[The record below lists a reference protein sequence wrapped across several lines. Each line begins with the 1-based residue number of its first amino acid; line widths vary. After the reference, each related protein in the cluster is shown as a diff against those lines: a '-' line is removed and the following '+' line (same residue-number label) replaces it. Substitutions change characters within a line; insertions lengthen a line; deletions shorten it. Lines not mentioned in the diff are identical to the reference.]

1 MIKKYGEFSE
11 ANITNISRE
20 INDTNRDNNNNVLH
34 EICIIEYEY
43 RFEWKNFIWSD
54 VCDKKEYFSSF
65 YIGQKIPIQ
74 VYSLKPSQSVFRQ
87 QKYKNNLTTTRTWK
101 S

>member
-1 MIKKYGEFSE
+1 
-11 ANITNISRE
+11 
-20 INDTNRDNNNNVLH
+20 
-34 EICIIEYEY
+34 
-43 RFEWKNFIWSD
+43 

-87 QKYKNNLTTTRTWK
+87 QKYKNNFALGYIA
-101 S
+101 